1 MGRPYSMDLRE
12 RAVAAVV
19 DEGMSCRAAA
29 DRYGVAPSTV
39 INWVSRYR
47 QKGHVQPGQMGG
59 HKPKAISGEHRVW
72 LIERCNA
79 GDFTLRG
86 LVCELSEQRNLKV
99 DYRSVW
105 EFVHA
110 EDLSY
115 KKNASAKRTRSPR
128 RQKTARSVG
137 ELSASR

>member
-1 MGRPYSMDLRE
+1 MDLRE